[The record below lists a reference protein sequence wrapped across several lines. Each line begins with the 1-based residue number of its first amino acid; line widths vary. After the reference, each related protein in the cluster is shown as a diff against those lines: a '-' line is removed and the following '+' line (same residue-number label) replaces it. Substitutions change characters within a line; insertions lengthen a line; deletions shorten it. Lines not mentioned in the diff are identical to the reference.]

1 MKTIVIILAGGKGS
15 RLSNKIHK
23 QLIKV
28 DNQTLLE
35 HVLKKISLVF
45 KSSEL
50 LIVIPKELFKNRE
63 IISLNKYTD
72 NEFVSGGNTRKESV
86 RNAIIYINERNIR
99 PDNILIHDGARPNVS
114 IKLLKKIKSL
124 ISNNDINFV
133 VPYLLLSDTLKK
145 KSDNNFKT
153 LKRDN
158 LILTQTPQAFKF
170 NKVSRLY
177 FNNNKITDD
186 AQLAEIY
193 GIKKGEY
200 ILGDVENI
208 KITNTND
215 LELYKKIRSG
225 NITFKVGNG
234 FDVHK
239 LGHGTGIY
247 LGGIIIKS
255 KFRLIG
261 HSDGDVVLH
270 ALCDSI
276 LGTINKDDIGTHFP
290 PSEGK
295 YKHFASTAFLID
307 TMKLFNQTLGI
318 ISNIDITIICQS
330 PNLKNYKNMIKLNIA
345 KLTKINISKI
355 NIKAKTTD
363 YLGLIGKSKAISC
376 WVTTTA
382 KF

>member
-239 LGHGTGIY
+239 LGPGTGIY

-290 PSEGK
+290 SSEAK
-295 YKHFASTAFLID
+295 YKDFASTAFLID

>member
-114 IKLLKKIKSL
+114 IKLLKKIKRL

-290 PSEGK
+290 SSEGK
-295 YKHFASTAFLID
+295 YKDFASTAFLID